1 MSQTRSDLYSVPSG
15 CLTWGSSR
23 TSLLSFRHWTAI
35 FVATK
40 LWRWTR
46 ESWAMGHACRMLHTV
61 FSAPQPP
68 LHLLSST
75 GFDGMPTVGRFAVR
89 RCTARTQSPPDPK
102 GVGG

>member
-1 MSQTRSDLYSVPSG
+1 MR
-15 CLTWGSSR
+15 
-23 TSLLSFRHWTAI
+23 LLQNLSPILPTLAAI
-35 FVATK
+35 FVATE